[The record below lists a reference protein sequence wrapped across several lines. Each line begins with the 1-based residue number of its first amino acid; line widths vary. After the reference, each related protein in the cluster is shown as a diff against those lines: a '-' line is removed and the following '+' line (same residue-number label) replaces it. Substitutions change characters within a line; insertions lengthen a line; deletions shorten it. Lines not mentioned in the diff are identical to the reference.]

1 MVRVFAVFFF
11 CFTVPLFSQN
21 LSGIITDEEQNPL
34 SAVLVFNVQSEKK
47 SYSNIKGEFTIEA
60 NANDE
65 LRFVRY
71 GFERNSKKIN
81 SSDFNNPISISLFRK
96 AEEIEEVKVTNLNL
110 SGDLNKDS
118 RKLTKV
124 DKVAQLQREI
134 GVPLPPEKPREK
146 PSELGKNVL
155 LPLIGIPPTADIQ
168 AIYNVLSGKAR
179 KQKSWYKYEDL
190 QDKIKWIRSKVPDEY
205 FTKMNIPEEKIS
217 EFLQFSIGVQPEI
230 SKGIKAR
237 NLSKVLFALEETFPK
252 YLNR

>member
-60 NANDE
+60 NSNDE
-65 LRFVRY
+65 LRFVRN

-134 GVPLPPEKPREK
+134 GVPLPPEKPR
-146 PSELGKNVL
+146 
-155 LPLIGIPPTADIQ
+155 
-168 AIYNVLSGKAR
+168 
-179 KQKSWYKYEDL
+179 
-190 QDKIKWIRSKVPDEY
+190 
-205 FTKMNIPEEKIS
+205 
-217 EFLQFSIGVQPEI
+217 
-230 SKGIKAR
+230 
-237 NLSKVLFALEETFPK
+237 
-252 YLNR
+252 